1 VLLTGLG
8 LGFIT
13 LEYNDTRLR
22 TFHNK
27 GLRIKVS
34 ALWPLLALGGFEIQ
48 VKGSEMN
55 NDPLNPDPCTPIK
68 LKTKN

>member
-1 VLLTGLG
+1 
-8 LGFIT
+8 
-13 LEYNDTRLR
+13 
-22 TFHNK
+22 
-27 GLRIKVS
+27 LRIKVS